1 MSAYLG
7 QKSSNFPTA
16 RYQKDSHYLEFS
28 LDKAIINNQTT
39 AISTA
44 SAISLETK
52 EKDPNNPILFYRNIL
67 KDIDVN
73 YQITK
78 TPFRVKEEII
88 LKANSKSQI
97 PNHKQIQNSNDQNSK
112 QENLTFFFLRRDFG
126 EAGQA
131 TGRLHRFLRRQW
143 RLSFSARKAVYDR
156 RERGE
161 VGRGKDRDKTDIRCW
176 FGKEY
181 HKHPKSKNPIVSNG
195 VFDALTGAMSELVNS
210 FKSIGEG
217 NVLSSGHV
225 NKQKSWR

>member
-1 MSAYLG
+1 MRAVKIKIKTGNFVVLFFLSTFNFSCFFSIKSNKQNIGGQTGLRNRFEYIRLVVLKVKQRNVGLFG

-112 QENLTFFFLRRDFG
+112 QENLTFFFSAETSGKPVRQPDGSIAFFG
-126 EAGQA
+126 DNGDY
-131 TGRLHRFLRRQW
+131 L
-143 RLSFSARKAVYDR
+143 FS
-156 RERGE
+156 
-161 VGRGKDRDKTDIRCW
+161 
-176 FGKEY
+176 
-181 HKHPKSKNPIVSNG
+181 
-195 VFDALTGAMSELVNS
+195 
-210 FKSIGEG
+210 
-217 NVLSSGHV
+217 
-225 NKQKSWR
+225 